1 MYVCRLSPF
10 VGGDQI
16 REKTPNRDRMDSFA
30 TAMFV
35 RMTLEQAE
43 SRFPHSDGSAFT
55 PYNVI
60 AGQEFDGK
68 SDANFV
74 AMVDLAVSVAGK
86 AFRVLGKLQR

>member
-1 MYVCRLSPF
+1 
-10 VGGDQI
+10 
-16 REKTPNRDRMDSFA
+16 MDSFA

-86 AFRVLGKLQR
+86 AFPVLGKVGKLQR